1 MNKQLIPR
9 DLVTNLG
16 QIVIRG
22 SVNKSGVDY
31 DELQVILKR
40 DGSFYDS
47 KNETLNY
54 VNDIATF
61 DFKFNIVAEKS
72 NYYIEVYGV
81 KSSNLTLEHSI
92 ESIVAGDVFIIQGQS
107 NAESRIRNSDSSYEY
122 DSEFIRVYANGSET
136 GSNLL
141 TNDKWYIG
149 QGDGGRNTNG
159 NTGQYGLKI
168 ASLIIDNSNIPIAI
182 FNGGHG
188 PKNILF
194 F

>member
-141 TNDKWYIG
+141 I
-149 QGDGGRNTNG
+149 NG
-159 NTGQYGLKI
+159 ILVREMVAEIRTGTQVNM
-168 ASLIIDNSNIPIAI
+168 D
-182 FNGGHG
+182 
-188 PKNILF
+188 
-194 F
+194 